1 MKQNG
6 SLKRRILANHK
17 GAKFECDKCGK
28 QMTQTQH
35 LRRHTTSLHKDAKNT
50 NPLPQISHT
59 QGLTPVCSFLC
70 TIILSLAVKVLRQI
84 SHL

>member
-1 MKQNG
+1 MKKNG
-6 SLKRRILANHK
+6 SLNRHIVANHE

-50 NPLPQISHT
+50 NLLPQISQT
-59 QGLTPVCSFLC
+59 QSLTPLCSFLC